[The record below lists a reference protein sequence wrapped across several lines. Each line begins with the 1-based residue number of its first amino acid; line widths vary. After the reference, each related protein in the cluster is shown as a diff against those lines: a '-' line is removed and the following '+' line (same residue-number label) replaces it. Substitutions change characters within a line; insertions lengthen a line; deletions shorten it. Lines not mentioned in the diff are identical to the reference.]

1 MLSMPSKP
9 EVGTSRRQEAVFAA
23 LADPMRSRVLQTLA
37 TRGGATATEVAV
49 DLPVTRQ
56 AIVKHLGVLDRAGL
70 VTWRKDG
77 RDVRYEVHV
86 DRLRDVA
93 RWLDRIA
100 SQWDRR
106 LARLKAIAE
115 RTGEPG

>member
-1 MLSMPSKP
+1 MPSKL

-115 RTGEPG
+115 RTGEPS

>member
-1 MLSMPSKP
+1 M
-9 EVGTSRRQEAVFAA
+9 TA

-37 TRGGATATEVAV
+37 TRGAATPTEVAA

-56 AIVKHLGVLDRAGL
+56 AIVKHLRILDRAGL

-77 RDVRYEVHV
+77 RDVRYEVDVH
-86 DRLRDVA
+86 RLRDVA

-106 LARLKAIAE
+106 LTRLKAIAE

>member
-1 MLSMPSKP
+1 MPSKH
-9 EVGTSRRQEAVFAA
+9 EGSAIGRLEAVFGA
-23 LADPMRSRVLQTLA
+23 LADPMRSRVLETLA
-37 TRGGATATEVAV
+37 TRGGATATEVAM

-56 AIVKHLGVLDRAGL
+56 AIVKHLGILDRAGL

-77 RDVRYEVHV
+77 RDVRYEVQIA
-86 DRLRDVA
+86 RLRDVA

-106 LARLKAIAE
+106 LTRLKEIAE
-115 RTGEPG
+115 REEEIS

>member
-1 MLSMPSKP
+1 MRP
-9 EVGTSRRQEAVFAA
+9 EPTRQEVVFAA
-23 LADPMRSRVLQTLA
+23 LADPMRSRVLQSLA
-37 TRGGATATEVAV
+37 TRGAATATEVAM

-115 RTGEPG
+115 RTGESD